1 MPVTRLQGNLLT
13 LSIGATEY
21 SAEFASVV
29 LQSEDAADDV
39 KTFGSDNSD
48 WFMTLTGIVSL
59 DAASFWRYC
68 WTNASTDVAFTLRPK
83 GNATESADAPHF
95 KGTVRIPERG
105 RLPISIDSNPRSSSS
120 FDGIRFDIIGDVTLD
135 ATV

>member
-13 LSIGATEY
+13 LSVGATEY
-21 SAEFASVV
+21 AAEFSSVV

-48 WFMTLTGIVSL
+48 WFMTISGITSL

-68 WTNASTDVAFTLRPK
+68 WTNASTDVAFKLRPK
-83 GNATESADAPHF
+83 GNTTEAADSPHF
-95 KGTVRIPERG
+95 TGTIRIPERG
-105 RLPISIDSNPRSSSS
+105 RLPLSVDSNPRSTSS
-120 FDGIRFDIIGDVTLD
+120 FDGIRFDLVGDPVLDVTP
-135 ATV
+135 

>member
-1 MPVTRLQGNLLT
+1 MAERLRGNLLT
-13 LSIGATEY
+13 LSIGASEY
-21 SAEFASVV
+21 AAEFSSVT

-48 WFMTLTGIVSL
+48 WYMTISGITSM

-68 WTNASTDVAFTLRPK
+68 WSNASTDVAFVLRPK
-83 GNATESADAPHF
+83 GNSTESADAPHF

-105 RLPISIDSNPRSSSS
+105 RLPLTIDANPRGTSSWDS
-120 FDGIRFDIIGDVTLD
+120 IRFDIVGEPTLD
-135 ATV
+135 ATA

>member
-21 SAEFASVV
+21 SAEFASVM

-48 WFMTLTGIVSL
+48 WFMTLTGITSL
-59 DAASFWRYC
+59 DATSFWRYC
-68 WTNASTDVAFTLRPK
+68 WQNASTDVAFILRPL
-83 GNATESADAPHF
+83 GNATESSNQPHF

-105 RLPISIDSNPRSSSS
+105 RLPIMVDSNPRSSSS

-135 ATV
+135 ATA